1 MKEKIRVG
9 FEGDFQFKEIEIAAG
24 DPAPWDP
31 SQKFSILGG
40 RVPRLDGKAKATG
53 EAKYPSDVRLPGM
66 LYARI
71 LRCPYAAATVKSIDL
86 VPGRTMPGVKA
97 ALALAEPGE
106 KMRFAGQEVA
116 AIAADTPERAEDA
129 VRAIKVVYEPRPFVV
144 GIDAARKPDAPLVFE
159 GKAETKSSAGE
170 VESRA
175 KSLPR
180 NGNVLGPR
188 STVRGNVEDGFRK
201 ADKVVETTYTT
212 QVQTHTALETH
223 GLMAHWEGD
232 ELTVYASTQGIFI
245 MRDELA
251 ESLKIPVS
259 KVRVLT
265 DYMGGGFGAKFGPR
279 VEGVAA
285 ARLAKM
291 AGAPVR
297 LFLERK
303 EEQTATGNRPS
314 SVQTIK
320 LGATKDGKLTA
331 MQLTVHGTGG
341 TNGGT
346 GTSGPI
352 KNVYAC
358 ENLKVE
364 EYDVFTN
371 AGPST
376 AMRAPG
382 HPQGAFALEAAM
394 DELALALG
402 MDPLE
407 LRLKNDPSAVRRE
420 QFRVGAEKIGWK
432 DRDARRKTNDPYVFR
447 GVGFGAAVWYNT
459 GDKGPRATVHI
470 HRDGSTEV
478 EHGGQDLGTG
488 ARTMI
493 AIVAAEELG
502 VPLEN
507 VSVSMGDTRLPFG
520 PDSGGSS
527 MTPSTA
533 PTIRRAAYQAKLR
546 PRAGDRPRVEG
557 GSRVRLGR
565 ERPGQGQG
573 RSEAR
578 RLLGRGLQAPAQPGR
593 LGDRRARRQ
602 PRGRLEAV
610 HDRRAVRRGS
620 RRHGDRQGEGRA
632 RRRHPRLRRSDQRP
646 HDREPDP
653 GGRPP
658 GRLLRALRGP
668 GSRPRQRAN
677 AQPQRRGVQDRRR
690 PRLPPDR
697 RHARLG
703 LGRNQQHQLGRH
715 RRTVHRSDRGRDR
728 QRGFARPRGADHEDS
743 DHARGR
749 ARSGREGSGRPVM
762 KPFTL
767 VHARSLD
774 EASRESAR
782 ADAELKAGGVDLLD
796 RMKEGFDNPTVVV
809 SIAGVSGLDRI
820 ETGPPAKIGALATL
834 ASIAAN
840 PGMIKL
846 YPALAAAAVGAAT
859 PQIRNMAT
867 LGGNLCQRPRCW
879 YYRLE
884 EFDCRKKGG
893 SECFA
898 RDGENRFH
906 AIYETD
912 LLCCCVHPSAT
923 GTALSAYG
931 ASLDV
936 VSTKGKRTLPIDQFF
951 YRPTDDATR
960 ENNLKPGEIIESV
973 SIPTLGPRDAGGLPE
988 AQGEGVLRLASRR
1001 DRRRAVDRRRLD
1013 PERARLLRLGRAG
1026 ALPLEGSGS
1035 RPQRLE
1041 ARAGNREASGRGGGE
1056 RREAPVAERLQGP
1069 TRAHRAGAG
1078 APGGLRLN
1086 DDPLG
1091 PMRRFAKKNRE
1102 ADSEPD
1108 PFLCRYLRTKTWF
1121 APDAFGEGDPR
1132 QSPSTAQ
1139 YWCLRTMRPSGPD
1152 GDLVLPEACTDERVC
1167 FEPAVGKGGEDS

>member
-31 SQKFSILGG
+31 SQKFSVLGG
-40 RVPRLDGKAKATG
+40 RVPRLDGKVKATG

-116 AIAADTPERAEDA
+116 AIAADTPERADDA
-129 VRAIKVVYEPRPFVV
+129 IRAIKVVYEPRPFVV
-144 GIDAARKPDAPLVFE
+144 GIDAAKKPDAPLVFE

-251 ESLKIPVS
+251 ESLKIPVAR
-259 KVRVLT
+259 VRVLT
-265 DYMGGGFGAKFGPR
+265 EYMGGGFGAKFGPR

-297 LFLERK
+297 LFLDRK

-331 MQLTVHGTGG
+331 MQLTVYGTGG

-432 DRDARRKTNDPYVFR
+432 DRDARRKTNDPEVFR

-459 GDKGPRATVHI
+459 GDTGPRATVHI

-520 PDSGGSS
+520 PDSGGSA

-533 PTIRRAAYQAKLR
+533 PTIRRAAYQAKLGLAKAIAR
-546 PRAGDRPRVEG
+546 EWKVAPESVSVANGRVKGTGDPKLDVSWAEACKLLPSQGVSATAERADNHEDAWKRFTTGAQFAEVLVDTATGKVKVERVVAIHDCGVPINVLTTESQIQGGVLQGVSYALYEDRV
-557 GSRVRLGR
+557 L
-565 ERPGQGQG
+565 
-573 RSEAR
+573 
-578 RLLGRGLQAPAQPGR
+578 
-593 LGDRRARRQ
+593 D
-602 PRGRLEAV
+602 
-610 HDRRAVRRGS
+610 RGS
-620 RRHGDRQGEGRA
+620 GRMLNPNVEQYKIAGALDCPQIDVTLVSVWDGINNTNSVGIGEPSTVPTAAAIGNAVSHALGA
-632 RRRHPRLRRSDQRP
+632 RITKIPITPEVVFAAIQSG
-646 HDREPDP
+646 P
-653 GGRPP
+653 GGR
-658 GRLLRALRGP
+658 
-668 GSRPRQRAN
+668 S
-677 AQPQRRGVQDRRR
+677 
-690 PRLPPDR
+690 
-697 RHARLG
+697 
-703 LGRNQQHQLGRH
+703 
-715 RRTVHRSDRGRDR
+715 
-728 QRGFARPRGADHEDS
+728 
-743 DHARGR
+743 
-749 ARSGREGSGRPVM
+749 
-762 KPFTL
+762 
-767 VHARSLD
+767 
-774 EASRESAR
+774 
-782 ADAELKAGGVDLLD
+782 
-796 RMKEGFDNPTVVV
+796 
-809 SIAGVSGLDRI
+809 
-820 ETGPPAKIGALATL
+820 
-834 ASIAAN
+834 
-840 PGMIKL
+840 
-846 YPALAAAAVGAAT
+846 
-859 PQIRNMAT
+859 
-867 LGGNLCQRPRCW
+867 
-879 YYRLE
+879 
-884 EFDCRKKGG
+884 
-893 SECFA
+893 
-898 RDGENRFH
+898 
-906 AIYETD
+906 
-912 LLCCCVHPSAT
+912 
-923 GTALSAYG
+923 
-931 ASLDV
+931 
-936 VSTKGKRTLPIDQFF
+936 
-951 YRPTDDATR
+951 
-960 ENNLKPGEIIESV
+960 
-973 SIPTLGPRDAGGLPE
+973 
-988 AQGEGVLRLASRR
+988 
-1001 DRRRAVDRRRLD
+1001 
-1013 PERARLLRLGRAG
+1013 
-1026 ALPLEGSGS
+1026 
-1035 RPQRLE
+1035 
-1041 ARAGNREASGRGGGE
+1041 
-1056 RREAPVAERLQGP
+1056 
-1069 TRAHRAGAG
+1069 
-1078 APGGLRLN
+1078 
-1086 DDPLG
+1086 
-1091 PMRRFAKKNRE
+1091 
-1102 ADSEPD
+1102 
-1108 PFLCRYLRTKTWF
+1108 
-1121 APDAFGEGDPR
+1121 
-1132 QSPSTAQ
+1132 
-1139 YWCLRTMRPSGPD
+1139 
-1152 GDLVLPEACTDERVC
+1152 
-1167 FEPAVGKGGEDS
+1167 